1 MSLHNLKV
9 NVYFFIS
16 CPTFG
21 PLFHPVIDTAMIICV
36 TLPQKENIQFEL
48 LWIKEALELQQNIC
62 VKGFSLVK
70 ENAAV
75 KQRHIYS
82 RQLQGH
88 DTTFQYNIINNFIEN
103 IYKSKNWYLFLSIIF
118 VFLQLDTLEIMRQI
132 PTMENVPEQCMFV
145 YNIAGWISWNMS
157 RSYLV
162 LLLVNNNNT
171 IKIIPFI
178 WIKIQ
183 LNI

>member
-1 MSLHNLKV
+1 MSPHNLKV

-70 ENAAV
+70 ENVAV

-88 DTTFQYNIINNFIEN
+88 DTTFQYYKQFHRKYKVQTDTSIRIGIFFFALCFCCGHTEIDETNSNNEKCPWTVAVCLYII
-103 IYKSKNWYLFLSIIF
+103 
-118 VFLQLDTLEIMRQI
+118 
-132 PTMENVPEQCMFV
+132 
-145 YNIAGWISWNMS
+145 
-157 RSYLV
+157 
-162 LLLVNNNNT
+162 
-171 IKIIPFI
+171 
-178 WIKIQ
+178 
-183 LNI
+183 